1 MQKVICFVLLITFI
15 NGSSEC
21 ALAQLLCVNIVKSRS
36 GFMSMPKVELYSD
49 WRNVEYFNSS
59 LRTLAKNAGLEI
71 DLHSEPG
78 VGGRKIVFQLYSNS
92 SDPEV
97 LIERADQF
105 HENLNQLLVEVTNQQ
120 SRPFNMPS
128 DNRSWQNLN

>member
-71 DLHSEPG
+71 DLHSGPQTCSQG
-78 VGGRKIVFQLYSNS
+78 
-92 SDPEV
+92 P
-97 LIERADQF
+97 
-105 HENLNQLLVEVTNQQ
+105 
-120 SRPFNMPS
+120 
-128 DNRSWQNLN
+128 